1 MPQPGNR
8 PYEYLRAKKSFIFDV
23 KSPAHQAL
31 NMLKSTLEFARPTTS
46 VLPAN
51 AWLVV
56 GLLCGVGCLNY
67 LDRIMI
73 TTMRTSILA
82 DMPMTDAQFGLLTS
96 VFLWVYGGL
105 SPLAG
110 FIADRFNRSRVIMGS
125 LFVWSVVTW
134 LTAHATTFPELLV
147 TRALMGISE
156 ACYIPAALALI
167 ADYHRGRTRS
177 LAMGIHMAGIMAG
190 QSLGFLG
197 GWMAD
202 RWHWQAAFSTLGG
215 LGVAYAVLLTLVLRD
230 ASRQRAFS
238 VPNTTPAT
246 GNIHFVTALKDLFRR
261 PKFWLALSFWGLLGV
276 ANWLV
281 LGWLPT
287 YFKEQFSLSQTQAG
301 IYGTA
306 YFHAAALVGVLI
318 GGFWADRWSRTNA
331 RGRML
336 VPAIG
341 FCLAAPA
348 IFLASNTTL
357 LVVAVIGF
365 MIYALTRTFA
375 DANMMPIL
383 CQITDPRYRA
393 TGYGVLNLF
402 SCVVG
407 GLGIYAAGI
416 LRDGHV
422 NLSLLFRLAS
432 VLLVLCAALVYAI
445 KPDPES
451 PSPN

>member
-1 MPQPGNR
+1 M
-8 PYEYLRAKKSFIFDV
+8 
-23 KSPAHQAL
+23 AL
-31 NMLKSTLEFARPTTS
+31 ATLETTRS
-46 VLPAN
+46 ATSALPAK

-56 GLLCGVGCLNY
+56 VLLCVVGCLNY

-73 TTMRTSILA
+73 TTMRTSIVA

-110 FIADRFNRSRVIMGS
+110 FMADRFNRSRVIVGS

-134 LTAHATTFPELLV
+134 LTAYATTFPQLLA

-167 ADYHRGRTRS
+167 ADYHRGSTRS
-177 LAMGIHMAGIMAG
+177 LATGIHMAGIMAG

-197 GWMAD
+197 GYIAD
-202 RWHWQAAFSTLGG
+202 HWHWNTAFSTLGG
-215 LGVAYAVLLTLVLRD
+215 LGVGYAVLLALLLRD
-230 ASRQRAFS
+230 APRQLDSPEAQKL
-238 VPNTTPAT
+238 PEA
-246 GNIHFVTALKDLFRR
+246 GEIHFGAALKDLFRR

-281 LGWLPT
+281 LAWLPT

-318 GGFWADRWSRTNA
+318 GGFWADRWSRTNI

-348 IFLASNTTL
+348 IFLASSTSL
-357 LVVAVIGF
+357 LVAAVAGF
-365 MIYALTRTFA
+365 MVYALTRTFA

-393 TGYGVLNLF
+393 TGYGILNLF

-407 GLGIYAAGI
+407 GLGIYAGGS

-422 NLSLLFRLAS
+422 NLSLLFQLAS
-432 VLLVLCAALVYAI
+432 VLLVLCAVLVYGI
-445 KPDPES
+445 KPEKTERR
-451 PSPN
+451 